1 MAGAATTVRAV
12 RYAAVLFDAAGTL
25 IAPAEPV
32 GETYSRLA
40 REHGVALSAA
50 RIDDAFRRVFAS
62 APANV
67 HPGEARERAAELER
81 AWWRARVRETFLAA
95 DGSARFRDF
104 DAYFGALW
112 GHFARGAAWR
122 ARPGASEALR
132 ILRNGGRHLA
142 LVSNFDQRLRPIL
155 RELALHDFFE
165 QILIPVDC
173 GAAKPS
179 REIFDACLE
188 RLGLPASA
196 CIYVGDHARLDVEAS
211 HAAGLTPID
220 VAELATLADLPARI
234 EAMESS

>member
-1 MAGAATTVRAV
+1 MRFL
-12 RYAAVLFDAAGTL
+12 AVLFDAAGTL

-50 RIDDAFRRVFAS
+50 HIDDAFRRVFAA

-67 HPGEARERAAELER
+67 HPGEPRERAGELER

-95 DGSARFRDF
+95 DGTARFRDF
-104 DAYFGALW
+104 EAYFAALW
-112 GHFARGAAWR
+112 AHFARGAAWR
-122 ARPGASEALR
+122 ERAGASEALR
-132 ILRNGGRHLA
+132 ALRSSGRHLA
-142 LVSNFDQRLRPIL
+142 IVSNFDQRLRPIL
-155 RELALHDFFE
+155 RDLALAELFE
-165 QILIPVDC
+165 QIVIPVDC

-179 REIFDACLE
+179 RAIFDACLA

-196 CIYVGDHARLDVEAS
+196 CVYVGDHARLDVEAS

-220 VAELATLADLPARI
+220 VAELATLADLPDRI
-234 EAMESS
+234 EAMENS